1 MPAAP
6 DHWQFCLKALN
17 EKPGFSGP
25 ETLGTHGPDPFFFY
39 GQVPWKKRADSSRA
53 HEFGEWLHEAPPSEV
68 FGPLVRSAQSMVNI
82 NLEAAAPEL
91 AEFFKRPLLRS
102 LAFRF
107 IKGMIFHYLLDR
119 NIHPWV
125 YWSIGFNNE
134 LNPDPPSRIR
144 HARFEAALAT
154 LGPFPQEGKLKY
166 SQNPHTML
174 KSRREWFTAADALF
188 LTAFPDR
195 YVKGLYEASF
205 NDMKTVLLFIWDP
218 LTIKRKLFDVFGAH
232 DSLPRSMIQ
241 PVIARELEKR
251 DYRNAENKQWLMPST
266 GTEQHESTG
275 DLVQRALEEAKE
287 AGKLICEIETEELD
301 EQKKQNLS
309 RRQYNPKMLDFI
321 GWLENLNHEGCAPG
335 EVMKYW
341 NSEFYSRSLASSAK

>member
-6 DHWQFCLKALN
+6 DHWQFCLKAVN
-17 EKPGFSGP
+17 EKPGFSGA

-39 GQVPWKKRADSSRA
+39 GQVPWKKRADNSRA
-53 HEFGEWLHEAPPSEV
+53 HDFAEWLHDAPPSEV
-68 FGPLVRSAQSMVNI
+68 LGPLVRSAQNI
-82 NLEAAAPEL
+82 QDEKEKNNSLHTSAPES
-91 AEFFKRPLLRS
+91 LRA

-107 IKGMIFHYLLDR
+107 LKGMVFHYLLDR

-154 LGPFPQEGKLKY
+154 LGPVPQEGKVQY
-166 SQNPHTML
+166 SQSPRIML
-174 KSRREWFTAADALF
+174 HGEKAWFAAADALF
-188 LTAFPDR
+188 TSAFPDR
-195 YVKGLYEASF
+195 YKKGMYEASF

-218 LTIKRKLFDVFGAH
+218 LAVKRKIFDAFGAH

-241 PVIARELEKR
+241 PVITKEFEKR
-251 DYRNAENKQWLMPST
+251 DYRNAEHKQWLMPST
-266 GTEQHESTG
+266 GTEQYESAG

-287 AGKLICEIETEELD
+287 AEKYLNQIEADIIEKDGSQQT

-309 RRQYNPKMLDFI
+309 RIKYNPKVLEFI
-321 GWLENLNHEGCAPG
+321 SWLGNLNHEGCAPG

-341 NSEFYSRSLASSAK
+341 KGIVKENTL

>member
-39 GQVPWKKRADSSRA
+39 GQVPWRKRGDISRA
-53 HEFGEWLHEAPPSEV
+53 HEFAEWLHETPPSEV
-68 FGPLVRSAQSMVNI
+68 FGPLLRAAQNI
-82 NLEAAAPEL
+82 VDIDLAVAAPEL
-91 AEFFKRPLLRS
+91 ADIFKRPLIRP

-107 IKGMIFHYLLDR
+107 VKGMIFHYLLDR

-134 LNPDPPSRIR
+134 INPDPPSRIR

-154 LGPFPQEGKLKY
+154 LGTVPQDKKIKY
-166 SQNPHTML
+166 SQNPNIML
-174 KSRREWFTAADALF
+174 YSKREWFTAADALF
-188 LTAFPDR
+188 LSAFPDR
-195 YVKGLYEASF
+195 YEKGMYEASF

-218 LTIKRKLFDVFGAH
+218 LSIKRKIFDLVGAH

-241 PVIARELEKR
+241 PVIKKEFEKR
-251 DYRNAENKQWLMPST
+251 DYTNTEHKEWLMPST
-266 GTEQHESTG
+266 GVQQQASTE
-275 DLVQRALEEAKE
+275 DLVHRALEETKKTE
-287 AGKLICEIETEELD
+287 AFLTEIETEERHK
-301 EQKKQNLS
+301 EQKLVEKKYS
-309 RRQYNPKMLDFI
+309 PKTLEFLK
-321 GWLENLNHEGCAPG
+321 WLGNLNHEGCEP
-335 EVMKYW
+335 EKVMKYW
-341 NSEFYSRSLASSAK
+341 NNDFYR